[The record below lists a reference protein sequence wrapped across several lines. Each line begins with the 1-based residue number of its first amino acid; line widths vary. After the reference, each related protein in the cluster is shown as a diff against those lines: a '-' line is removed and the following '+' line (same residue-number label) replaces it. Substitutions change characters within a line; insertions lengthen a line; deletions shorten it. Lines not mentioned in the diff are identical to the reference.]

1 MNKMMANRY
10 SLGLMHE
17 VLKSPVCVAIAYERQ
32 TMSEQ
37 YRPSKND
44 EKILSVIVRERDDV

>member
-1 MNKMMANRY
+1 MMANRY